1 MYFDELLKDKKDFS
15 FPPSAKTYLFSVQFK
30 NCLLEIKTNSA
41 LIANSIRYI
50 YRELIV
56 NKDNKA
62 DFLPITYCYF
72 KDSGQ
77 YIITRNG
84 KFAYSY
90 KNFPESVTRFDWML
104 MSEIVDNNR
113 HLPIIHASSV
123 VKNGKAVI
131 FAGKSGTGKSSLA
144 LIMGLEGWGFIGDDI
159 VLVDKG
165 VNGATRAFCLGDNL
179 ARDIIGKE
187 VPHIKGTKRGKNYLY
202 IDPCQINIQII
213 SSVLPVSHIIFLE
226 KGLKENKLKQLT
238 PAMTLQRLI
247 ENLFDTSNYF
257 KEKLD
262 ILIDATEKASGAELI
277 WYDIFLA
284 IKEVKEFISSG

>member
-15 FPPSAKTYLFSVQFK
+15 FPPSGKIYLFAVQFK
-30 NCLLEIKTNSA
+30 NCLLEIKTNSTQ
-41 LIANSIRYI
+41 IANSIRYL

-72 KDSGQ
+72 KHNGH

-84 KFAYSY
+84 KFAYSF
-90 KNFPESVTRFDWML
+90 KNFPEAVTRFDWML
-104 MSEIVDNNR
+104 MSEIVDHNR
-113 HLPIIHASSV
+113 YLPVIHASSV
-123 VKNGKAVI
+123 VKDGNAVI
-131 FAGKSGTGKSSLA
+131 FAGKSGTGKSSFA
-144 LIMGLEGWGFIGDDI
+144 LMMGLDGWGFIGDDI

-165 VNGATRAFCLGDNL
+165 INGATRAFCLGDNL

-213 SSVLPVSHIIFLE
+213 SSALPVSHIIFLE
-226 KGLKENKLKQLT
+226 KGLKENKLKQLA

-247 ENLFDTSNYF
+247 ENLFDTSNFF

-262 ILIDATEKASGAELI
+262 ILIDTTGKASGAELI
-277 WYDIFLA
+277 WHDIFLA